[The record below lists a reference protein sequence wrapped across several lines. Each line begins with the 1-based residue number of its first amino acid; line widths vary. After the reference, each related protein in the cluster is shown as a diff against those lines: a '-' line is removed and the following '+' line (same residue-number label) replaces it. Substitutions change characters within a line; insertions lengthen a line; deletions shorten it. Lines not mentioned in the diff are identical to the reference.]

1 MNKKKLQIEQTE
13 IKLVETDLEYP
24 QYFYFQ
30 SEGWCMDT
38 LVMVKADEAII
49 VEYDIDSLSIR
60 SDKNYKVAPHY
71 LEKNLTSK
79 EHFMEAYLEARKYM
93 DNVIEI

>member
-1 MNKKKLQIEQTE
+1 MNKKKLQVEQTE

-30 SEGWCMDT
+30 SEDWYLDT

-49 VEYDIDSLSIR
+49 VEYDIDSLSIK
-60 SDKNYKVAPHY
+60 SDENYRVAPHY
-71 LEKNLTSK
+71 LEKNLTTK
-79 EHFMEAYLEARKYM
+79 EHFMETYLEARKYM
-93 DNVIEI
+93 DNATEI

>member
-1 MNKKKLQIEQTE
+1 MKLKVEQIE

-30 SEGWCMDT
+30 SEGWCLDT
-38 LVMVKADEAII
+38 LVMVREDEAVV

-60 SDKNYKVAPHY
+60 SEKNYPVELHY
-71 LEKNLTSK
+71 LEKNLTTR
-79 EHFMEAYLEARKYM
+79 EHFMETYLEAKEHM
-93 DNVIEI
+93 DNAIEI